1 MVRLSVVGQASG
13 RIRGLLRRSRRSSR
27 IASLRRISVPH
38 SLVGLDRR
46 AAKEAFADFLSNHRL
61 QGNQIEFVNMIVDSL
76 AERGVVEAARLYESP
91 FTDVAPSGAFRQPG
105 EVTAGEPSLSLRG
118 AGGHPPSRPLASR
131 AKS

>member
-91 FTDVAPSGAFRQPG
+91 FTDVAPSGPEGLFNEH
-105 EVTAGEPSLSLRG
+105 EVDELVGILHRVRATAE
-118 AGGHPPSRPLASR
+118 AA
-131 AKS
+131 